1 VVGKLGAMFNGLE
14 DERDASSAT
23 CERNRGAASAVYVGA
38 FAARAPVI
46 TVLRSVLACMEL
58 CTHARARRCDA
69 TRASVIHQHLLLL
82 ERTRGRGHV
91 N

>member
-1 VVGKLGAMFNGLE
+1 MVGKLGAMFNGLE
-14 DERDASSAT
+14 DERDACSAT
-23 CERNRGAASAVYVGA
+23 CGAASAYVGA